1 MQKNKIEKKRV
12 KSNRARMSNLQ
23 PKTWDHDTNKK
34 QKKKIKPNTQ
44 QIQCKKNEIKKIN

>member
-1 MQKNKIEKKRV
+1 MQKNKIEKKGV

-34 QKKKIKPNTQ
+34 QKKKRWSPIHNKSNVKRMKL
-44 QIQCKKNEIKKIN
+44 KK